1 MQSIWWLYLLVFA
14 FGYLTCKTFY
24 FFSSVRLSLVL
35 LKLSHSLSLY
45 IIVRGVESL
54 EYAKNVRVIEMKE
67 IGESDRNIEAFVLN
81 FEHEV
86 KLYKDKA
93 IREIV
98 TMHPKI
104 FQDVIDYD
112 DWPSAMLFLN
122 SEGREYIRKFT
133 QDV

>member
-1 MQSIWWLYLLVFA
+1 
-14 FGYLTCKTFY
+14 
-24 FFSSVRLSLVL
+24 
-35 LKLSHSLSLY
+35 
-45 IIVRGVESL
+45 
-54 EYAKNVRVIEMKE
+54 MKE

-81 FEHEV
+81 FEDEV

-104 FQDVIDYD
+104 FQDVIDYN